1 MQAPVE
7 IGRVVKSKSGRDKD
21 RFLVVYSYDGGNYVY
36 LVDGALRKVA
46 SPKKK
51 KLMHIE
57 PTVAGLIDWSKSSG
71 SMRRSWMPR
80 CGSSL
85 RRRALA
91 KTPNPANKEG

>member
-51 KLMHIE
+51 KTH
-57 PTVAGLIDWSKSSG
+57 AY
-71 SMRRSWMPR
+71 
-80 CGSSL
+80 
-85 RRRALA
+85 
-91 KTPNPANKEG
+91 